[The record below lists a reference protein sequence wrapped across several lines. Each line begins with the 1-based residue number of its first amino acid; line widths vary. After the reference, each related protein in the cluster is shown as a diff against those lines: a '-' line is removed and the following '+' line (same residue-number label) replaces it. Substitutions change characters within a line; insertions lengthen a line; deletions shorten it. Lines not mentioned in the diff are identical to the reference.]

1 MREDDEPETLETNK
15 TVVLRAVGS
24 HWRVITTEEDTI
36 RFALYQP
43 HVDSAKDGLE
53 RRGKKG
59 GRKAGGALLGF
70 QHGQIKGSRQIQKSL
85 KE

>member
-1 MREDDEPETLETNK
+1 MCLEGSREPLKGYNH
-15 TVVLRAVGS
+15 R
-24 HWRVITTEEDTI
+24 EDTI
-36 RFALYQP
+36 RFGLCQP

-53 RRGKKG
+53 RKGKKG
-59 GRKAGGALLGF
+59 GTKSGGTLLGF